1 MEGLS
6 IVDVFAIWCLRL
18 RQEPSLATRTSPL
31 ITLGSMIE
39 ASWLLILRMNCLV
52 RAAVVKF
59 VETVEGRMISSVAR
73 GSCERMMVCDHAWQ
87 WAVCLLSALYS
98 PSIAAVW
105 QGYRCRSDKSDFEDL
120 RRTSPS
126 AFDAVQLADFRAAD
140 SLFRSVQEV
149 YLSQTELSWGWLKQ
163 TIRKTFQTLGSP
175 CKKHVDLSTCR

>member
-18 RQEPSLATRTSPL
+18 LQEPSLATRTSPL

-59 VETVEGRMISSVAR
+59 LETVEGRMMSSVAR
-73 GSCERMMVCDHAWQ
+73 GRCERMMVCDHAWQ
-87 WAVCLLSALYS
+87 WVVCLLSALYS

-126 AFDAVQLADFRAAD
+126 AFDAVQLAD
-140 SLFRSVQEV
+140 SVQLTLYFV
-149 YLSQTELSWGWLKQ
+149 RSRKSIPNRIELGLA
-163 TIRKTFQTLGSP
+163 KTNNSKNLPNPSIPVQEACGPL
-175 CKKHVDLSTCR
+175 HV